1 LSHIPLTL
9 SSLCLRP
16 QPSFFPPQA
25 IKTNR
30 HHLLVP
36 SPISLPSIPL
46 LLRPVASQIP
56 LPPNPGETTET
67 TAGKDADQ
75 ERRRLR
81 TVSSVRRFLCL
92 SGTEPSDHLTSFY
105 CFAGGIAAI

>member
-1 LSHIPLTL
+1 L

-16 QPSFFPPQA
+16 QPSFLPPRTS
-25 IKTNR
+25 KTNR

-46 LLRPVASQIP
+46 LPRPVASQVP
-56 LPPNPGETTET
+56 LPPNPRETTKT
-67 TAGKDADQ
+67 TADKDADQ
-75 ERRRLR
+75 ERCRLR
-81 TVSSVRRFLCL
+81 TVSFVRRFLCL
-92 SGTEPSDHLTSFY
+92 PGTEPPDHPSSFY